1 MVKKR
6 ETNVAELRD
15 QKAVSRRDFVK
26 AGAAAGL
33 GAAIPSAPGKAQAQ
47 PSRAD
52 IHWDYEADVIVCGS
66 GGTGIVAAKRAHDL
80 GADVLVLEQNFEIG
94 GKLSHNGGLSSFG
107 GGDPIQER
115 DRLGRPDP
123 DGWLTAPLLPAADVT
138 DDPETLFIDTTDWSV
153 VNDHAVAE
161 YRYNDRGFQRGWA
174 DNAAATRQFLMD
186 NHVRFSRISRTHQG
200 GGMTKA
206 RAATSIMKLGA
217 KTDIEAGTVTSADAG
232 SMEEERQALFNPC
245 TCGGPGARA
254 DSVGAPNC
262 ISGGFVIS
270 RSVEYSARKAGVRFM
285 LNRHMDEIIR
295 EGGDSGRVIG
305 VKASYTPRISP
316 VTGKRLESYWSNGN
330 IDETKQVIYV
340 RARKA
345 VIVGTGGY
353 MGNVPFRT
361 GFDPRMSEP
370 SMQYGSGLMGPLHED
385 ASGILA
391 GMKVGAGL
399 GGLFQA
405 YLHANSALRL
415 QNTLAVSD
423 VYDRVMPGH
432 PAFEFIR
439 SYGIGIGTAGWEY
452 IIAVNQVGKRFHDE
466 VSIGSHRGSEAQYP
480 PGSSGTNK
488 PFTALDWR
496 NASVDHIR
504 STYAWGSGS
513 DAALAMNEGS
523 RAPDYS
529 SGPVWAIF
537 DQAAVDANG
546 WQVRYPYIADPPNG
560 YFFKAD
566 TLAELARL
574 VVGNRFQHMP
584 LKYLEQ
590 TVARF
595 NGFVNAGKDTDFAKP
610 TMHRIDKPPFYA
622 AVIPFAVNDSYGG
635 LKIDGNCQVIDIYGK
650 PIPGL
655 YAGGEASGG
664 GRMHGIGRATVTGYI
679 AATHAVAAPA
689 A

>member
-6 ETNVAELRD
+6 ETKVAEFRD
-15 QKAVSRRDFVK
+15 QTAASRRDFVK

-33 GAAIPSAPGKAQAQ
+33 GAAILSAPGEAQAQ
-47 PSRAD
+47 PAPVR
-52 IHWDYEADVIVCGS
+52 WDYEADVIVCGS
-66 GGTGIVAAKRAHDL
+66 GATGIVAAKRARDL
-80 GADVLVLEQNFEIG
+80 GADVLVLEQNFDIG
-94 GKLSHNGGLSSFG
+94 GKLSHNGGTSSFG

-115 DRLGRPDP
+115 DRQGLADP
-123 DGWLTAPLLPAADVT
+123 DGWLSAPLVQAADVT

-153 VNDHAVAE
+153 INDHAVAE
-161 YRYNDRGFQRGWA
+161 YRYNDRGLQRGWA
-174 DNAAATRQFLMD
+174 DNAAATRQFLID
-186 NHVRFSRISRTHQG
+186 NHVRWSRISSTHQG

-206 RAATSIMKLGA
+206 RAARSIMKLGN
-217 KTDIEAGTVTSADAG
+217 KTDIEAGTITSADAG
-232 SMEEERQALFNPC
+232 SMEEERQSLFNPA

-254 DSVGAPNC
+254 DAVGAPNC

-285 LNRHMDEIIR
+285 LHRHLDEIIR
-295 EGGDSGRVIG
+295 EGRDSGKVIG
-305 VKASYTPRISP
+305 VKASYTPRFSP
-316 VTGKRLESYWSNGN
+316 KTGKRLEGYYSNGN
-330 IDETKQVIYV
+330 IEETKQVIYV
-340 RARKA
+340 RARRA
-345 VIVGTGGY
+345 VIVATGGY

-361 GFDPRMSEP
+361 SFDPRMSEP
-370 SMQYGSGLMGPLHED
+370 SMQYGTGLMGPLHED

-399 GGLFQA
+399 GGLYQA
-405 YLHANSALRL
+405 NLHANTALRL
-415 QNTLAVSD
+415 QPVLAVSD

-439 SYGIGIGTAGWEY
+439 SYGISIGTAGWEY

-466 VSIGSHRGSEAQYP
+466 WSIGNQRGLEAQWP
-480 PGSSGTNK
+480 PGMSGTKK
-488 PFTALDWR
+488 PFTPLDWR
-496 NASVDHIR
+496 NASVAHVR
-504 STYAWGSGS
+504 SSYAWGSGS

-546 WQVRYPYIADPPNG
+546 WKLRHPYIADPPNG
-560 YFFKAD
+560 TFFKAD
-566 TLAELARL
+566 TIAELARL
-574 VVGNRFQHMP
+574 VVGNRFQRMP

-595 NGFVNAGKDTDFAKP
+595 NGFVAAGKDTDFEKP
-610 TMHRIDKPPFYA
+610 TMHRIDKAPFYA
-622 AVIPFAVNDSYGG
+622 ALIPFAVNDSIGG
-635 LKIDGNCQVIDIYGK
+635 LRIDGRCQVIDIYGK

-655 YAGGEASGG
+655 FAGGEASGG
-664 GRMHGIGRATVTGYI
+664 GRAHGIGRACVHGYM
-679 AATHAVAAPA
+679 AGTYAPA
-689 A
+689 EPAA

>member
-6 ETNVAELRD
+6 ETKVAELRD
-15 QKAVSRRDFVK
+15 QTAASRRDFVK

-33 GAAIPSAPGKAQAQ
+33 GAAILSAPGEAQAQ
-47 PSRAD
+47 PAPVR
-52 IHWDYEADVIVCGS
+52 WDYEADVIVCGS
-66 GGTGIVAAKRAHDL
+66 GATGIVAAKRARDL
-80 GADVLVLEQNFEIG
+80 GADVLVLEQNFDIG
-94 GKLSHNGGLSSFG
+94 GKLSHNGGTSSFG

-115 DRLGRPDP
+115 DRQGLADP
-123 DGWLTAPLLPAADVT
+123 DGWLSAPLVQAADVT

-153 VNDHAVAE
+153 INDHAVAE
-161 YRYNDRGFQRGWA
+161 YRYNDRGLQRGWA

-186 NHVRFSRISRTHQG
+186 NHVRWSRISSTHQG

-206 RAATSIMKLGA
+206 RAARSIMKLGN
-217 KTDIEAGTVTSADAG
+217 KTDIEAGTITSADAG
-232 SMEEERQALFNPC
+232 SMEEERQSLFNPA

-254 DSVGAPNC
+254 DAVGAPNC

-285 LNRHMDEIIR
+285 LHRHLDEIIR
-295 EGGDSGRVIG
+295 EGRDSGKVIG
-305 VKASYTPRISP
+305 VKASYTPRFSP
-316 VTGKRLESYWSNGN
+316 KTGKRLEGYYSNGN
-330 IDETKQVIYV
+330 IEETKQVIYV
-340 RARKA
+340 RARRA
-345 VIVGTGGY
+345 VIVATGGY

-361 GFDPRMSEP
+361 SFDPRMSEP
-370 SMQYGSGLMGPLHED
+370 SMQYGTGLMGPLHED

-399 GGLFQA
+399 GGLYQA
-405 YLHANSALRL
+405 NLHTNTALRL
-415 QNTLAVSD
+415 QPVLAVSD

-439 SYGIGIGTAGWEY
+439 SYGISIGTAGWEY

-466 VSIGSHRGSEAQYP
+466 WSIGNQRGLEAQWP
-480 PGSSGTNK
+480 PGMSGTKK
-488 PFTALDWR
+488 PFTPLDWR
-496 NASVDHIR
+496 NASVAHVR
-504 STYAWGSGS
+504 SSYAWGSGS

-546 WQVRYPYIADPPNG
+546 WKLRHPYIADPPNG
-560 YFFKAD
+560 TFFKAD
-566 TLAELARL
+566 TIAELARL
-574 VVGNRFQHMP
+574 VVGNRFQRMP

-595 NGFVNAGKDTDFAKP
+595 NGFVAAGKDTDFEKP
-610 TMHRIDKPPFYA
+610 TMHRIDKAPFYA
-622 AVIPFAVNDSYGG
+622 ALIPFAVNDSIGG
-635 LKIDGNCQVIDIYGK
+635 LRIDGRCQVIDIYGK

-655 YAGGEASGG
+655 FAGGEASGG
-664 GRMHGIGRATVTGYI
+664 GRAHGIGRACVHGYM
-679 AATHAVAAPA
+679 AGTCAPA
-689 A
+689 EPAA

>member
-6 ETNVAELRD
+6 ETKVAELRD
-15 QKAVSRRDFVK
+15 QTAASRRDFVK

-33 GAAIPSAPGKAQAQ
+33 GAAILSAPGEAQAQ
-47 PSRAD
+47 PAPVR
-52 IHWDYEADVIVCGS
+52 WDYEADVIVCGS
-66 GGTGIVAAKRAHDL
+66 GATGIVAAKRARDL
-80 GADVLVLEQNFEIG
+80 GADVLVLEQNFDIG
-94 GKLSHNGGLSSFG
+94 GKLSHNGGTSSFG

-115 DRLGRPDP
+115 DRRGLADP
-123 DGWLTAPLLPAADVT
+123 DGWLSAPLVQPADVT

-153 VNDHAVAE
+153 INDHAVAE
-161 YRYNDRGFQRGWA
+161 YRYNDRGLQRGWA

-186 NHVRFSRISRTHQG
+186 NHVRWSRISSTHQG

-206 RAATSIMKLGA
+206 RAARSIMKLGN
-217 KTDIEAGTVTSADAG
+217 KTDIEAGTITSADAG
-232 SMEEERQALFNPC
+232 SMEEERQSLFNPA

-254 DSVGAPNC
+254 DAVGAPNC

-285 LNRHMDEIIR
+285 LHRHLDEIIR
-295 EGGDSGRVIG
+295 EGRDSGKVIG
-305 VKASYTPRISP
+305 VKASYTPRFSP
-316 VTGKRLESYWSNGN
+316 KTGKRLEGYYSNGN
-330 IDETKQVIYV
+330 IEETKQVIYV
-340 RARKA
+340 RARRA
-345 VIVGTGGY
+345 VIVATGGY

-361 GFDPRMSEP
+361 SFDPRMSEP
-370 SMQYGSGLMGPLHED
+370 SMQYGTGLMGPLHED

-399 GGLFQA
+399 GGLYQA
-405 YLHANSALRL
+405 NLHTNTALRL
-415 QNTLAVSD
+415 QPVLAVSD

-439 SYGIGIGTAGWEY
+439 SYGISIGTAGWEY

-466 VSIGSHRGSEAQYP
+466 WSIGNQRGLEAQWP
-480 PGSSGTNK
+480 PGMSGTKK
-488 PFTALDWR
+488 PFTPLDWR
-496 NASVDHIR
+496 NASVAHVR
-504 STYAWGSGS
+504 SSYAWGSGS

-546 WQVRYPYIADPPNG
+546 WKLRHPYIADPPNG
-560 YFFKAD
+560 TFFKAD
-566 TLAELARL
+566 TIAELARL
-574 VVGNRFQHMP
+574 VVGNRFQRMP

-595 NGFVNAGKDTDFAKP
+595 NGFVAAGKDIDFEKP
-610 TMHRIDKPPFYA
+610 TMHRIDKAPFYA
-622 AVIPFAVNDSYGG
+622 ALIPFAVNDSIGG
-635 LKIDGNCQVIDIYGK
+635 LRIDGHCQVIDIYGK

-655 YAGGEASGG
+655 FAGGEASGG
-664 GRMHGIGRATVTGYI
+664 GRAHGIGRACVHGYM
-679 AATHAVAAPA
+679 AGTYAPA
-689 A
+689 EPAA

>member
-6 ETNVAELRD
+6 ETKVAELRD
-15 QKAVSRRDFVK
+15 QTAASRRDFVK

-33 GAAIPSAPGKAQAQ
+33 GAAILSAPGEAQAQ
-47 PSRAD
+47 PAPVR
-52 IHWDYEADVIVCGS
+52 WDYEADVIVCGS
-66 GGTGIVAAKRAHDL
+66 GATGIVAAKRARDL
-80 GADVLVLEQNFEIG
+80 GADVLVLEQNFDIG
-94 GKLSHNGGLSSFG
+94 GKLSHNGGTSSFG

-115 DRLGRPDP
+115 DRQGLADP
-123 DGWLTAPLLPAADVT
+123 DGWLSAPLVQAADVT

-153 VNDHAVAE
+153 INDHAVAE
-161 YRYNDRGFQRGWA
+161 YRYNDRGLQRGWA

-186 NHVRFSRISRTHQG
+186 NHVRWSRISSTHQG

-206 RAATSIMKLGA
+206 RAARSIMKLGN
-217 KTDIEAGTVTSADAG
+217 KTDIEAGTITSADAG
-232 SMEEERQALFNPC
+232 SMEEERQSLFNPA

-254 DSVGAPNC
+254 DAVGAPNC

-285 LNRHMDEIIR
+285 LHRHLDEIIR
-295 EGGDSGRVIG
+295 EGRDSGKVIG
-305 VKASYTPRISP
+305 VKASYTPRFSP
-316 VTGKRLESYWSNGN
+316 KTGKRLEGYYSNGN
-330 IDETKQVIYV
+330 IEETKQVIYV
-340 RARKA
+340 RARRA
-345 VIVGTGGY
+345 VIVATGGY

-361 GFDPRMSEP
+361 SFDPRMSEP
-370 SMQYGSGLMGPLHED
+370 SMQYGTGLMGPLHED

-399 GGLFQA
+399 GGLYQA
-405 YLHANSALRL
+405 NLHTNTALRL
-415 QNTLAVSD
+415 QPVLAVSD

-439 SYGIGIGTAGWEY
+439 SYGISIGTAGWEY

-466 VSIGSHRGSEAQYP
+466 WSIGNQRGLEAQWP
-480 PGSSGTNK
+480 PGMSGTKK
-488 PFTALDWR
+488 PFTPLDWR
-496 NASVDHIR
+496 NASVAHVR
-504 STYAWGSGS
+504 SSYAWGSGS

-546 WQVRYPYIADPPNG
+546 WKLRHPYIADPPNG
-560 YFFKAD
+560 TFFKAD
-566 TLAELARL
+566 TIAELARL
-574 VVGNRFQHMP
+574 VVGNRFQRMP

-595 NGFVNAGKDTDFAKP
+595 NGFVAAGKDTDFEKP
-610 TMHRIDKPPFYA
+610 TMHRIDKAPFYA
-622 AVIPFAVNDSYGG
+622 ALIPFAVNDSIGG
-635 LKIDGNCQVIDIYGK
+635 LRIDGRCQVIDIYGK

-655 YAGGEASGG
+655 FAGGEASGG
-664 GRMHGIGRATVTGYI
+664 GRAHGIGRACVHGYMAGTY
-679 AATHAVAAPA
+679 AAAEPA
-689 A
+689 G